1 MPFPMYQVGLEP
13 CGINFVHFL
22 AQCFLYFPLAAVPS
36 TRFQFFFRDKNRTAA
51 VSLSIKKKF
60 EASFLFFFFFS
71 WKVLSSEFQLYLV
84 LKYGPFLPA
93 HKYVLPV
100 RIDLMLIPSFLV
112 VVTIVSRSELN
123 LEWHT
128 APNL

>member
-1 MPFPMYQVGLEP
+1 MLKMPFPMYQVGLEP

-60 EASFLFFFFFS
+60 EASFLFFFFFLG
-71 WKVLSSEFQLYLV
+71 KFCQVNFNCILS
-84 LKYGPFLPA
+84 
-93 HKYVLPV
+93 
-100 RIDLMLIPSFLV
+100 
-112 VVTIVSRSELN
+112 
-123 LEWHT
+123 
-128 APNL
+128 